1 MPVYDQSYRRY
12 QARRPLRDLRFWP
25 ITREALRMILNRRAF
40 LGLIALCWLPLV
52 GRAIQVY
59 IVTRFP
65 EASRIAPVDGRLF
78 GEFLNGQILSTL
90 LLTVFGGAGLIA
102 NDLRSG
108 AIVVYL
114 SRPLTRRD
122 YVLGKLT
129 VLLLLNLSVTLA
141 PALLLYAV
149 ALALAPDVLWRWDL
163 AWIAPAILL
172 QAVVASAAVSLL
184 ALAISAVSRSARAAG
199 LAFFAL
205 MVASNLVLM
214 LLRRVY
220 DVPALLLFS
229 VWDDLTRLSAALFGA
244 STRSAGL
251 PWVDAALALA
261 AIAGCCLLVLRARV
275 RAVEIVT

>member
-25 ITREALRMILNRRAF
+25 ITREALRMILARRAF

-122 YVLGKLT
+122 YTTKR
-129 VLLLLNLSVTLA
+129 
-141 PALLLYAV
+141 PK
-149 ALALAPDVLWRWDL
+149 
-163 AWIAPAILL
+163 
-172 QAVVASAAVSLL
+172 
-184 ALAISAVSRSARAAG
+184 
-199 LAFFAL
+199 
-205 MVASNLVLM
+205 
-214 LLRRVY
+214 
-220 DVPALLLFS
+220 
-229 VWDDLTRLSAALFGA
+229 
-244 STRSAGL
+244 
-251 PWVDAALALA
+251 
-261 AIAGCCLLVLRARV
+261 
-275 RAVEIVT
+275 